1 MQSPSKAIS
10 KLFSPCKDK
19 EERMHYANIRII
31 GWGHYAPEK
40 TITNHDFEQM
50 MDTSD
55 EWITTRSGIKRRH
68 YAHPDETSSTMGYEA
83 AKKALLV
90 AGIQPEEVDLLVV
103 GTSSQD
109 MIFPSTACL
118 IAGKLGCPSPMA
130 FDVSAGCTGFLHG
143 FSIATQF
150 LNAGLYKTALVIG
163 ADTITR
169 YTDFSDRSTA
179 ILFGDGAGAI
189 LMTTKDASCPMVLAE
204 THGSDSSGADKLYLR
219 GGGSAH
225 PIHVRSIQNHENV
238 LYMNGKEIFKFAV
251 KISDT
256 ILDSLFSQTGLKPEE
271 IDHYL
276 FHQANYRIIES
287 AANRLHIPQEKLI
300 VTIHEY
306 GNTSSATI
314 PMALSVSKDSGTI
327 IPGQK
332 IVLVAFGAGLTWG
345 GMLIQWNR

>member
-1 MQSPSKAIS
+1 
-10 KLFSPCKDK
+10 
-19 EERMHYANIRII
+19 
-31 GWGHYAPEK
+31 
-40 TITNHDFEQM
+40 
-50 MDTSD
+50 
-55 EWITTRSGIKRRH
+55 
-68 YAHPDETSSTMGYEA
+68 
-83 AKKALLV
+83 
-90 AGIQPEEVDLLVV
+90 
-103 GTSSQD
+103 
-109 MIFPSTACL
+109 
-118 IAGKLGCPSPMA
+118 
-130 FDVSAGCTGFLHG
+130 
-143 FSIATQF
+143 
-150 LNAGLYKTALVIG
+150 
-163 ADTITR
+163 
-169 YTDFSDRSTA
+169 
-179 ILFGDGAGAI
+179 
-189 LMTTKDASCPMVLAE
+189 
-204 THGSDSSGADKLYLR
+204 
-219 GGGSAH
+219 
-225 PIHVRSIQNHENV
+225 
-238 LYMNGKEIFKFAV
+238 MNGKEIFKFAV